1 MEVAMDKAGRIVI
14 PKSVREK
21 LHLQPGDEFE
31 ISDVNTGFTLTPV
44 RPRARMLN
52 RNGVW
57 VRTTGKPSTYDPAA
71 EVEKS
76 REERSEQILGQLRT
90 ERHS

>member
-1 MEVAMDKAGRIVI
+1 MEVAMDKVGRIVI

-31 ISDVNTGFTLTPV
+31 ISHGDAGLTLTPV
-44 RPRARMLN
+44 RPRARMIN

-57 VRTTGKPSTYDPAA
+57 VRTTGKPSTYDPSA

-76 REERSEQILGQLRT
+76 REERSQQLLDQLHA
-90 ERHS
+90 EHN